1 MIDMHDGVI
10 HRGDVGK
17 RIAER
22 DLRSALRSAASW
34 GELPRLQEPAMVKL
48 YDPIGIALL
57 GFGVLAVAALAF
69 VY

>member
-1 MIDMHDGVI
+1 MIDMHGGII
-10 HRGDVGK
+10 HRRVPGNGLQNAICGLHCIVPSLG
-17 RIAER
+17 ANCP
-22 DLRSALRSAASW
+22 
-34 GELPRLQEPAMVKL
+34 GLQEPAMVKL